1 MCHINGSIEYLF
13 YRGGSVSQDQ
23 QYLDKLRDYFAQNHT
38 LPSFS
43 AIASLLGLKSTS
55 SVSALAARLKLQ
67 GFLDAGPDKRLTPGK
82 RFFEREIL
90 DSVRAG
96 LPEAANESSSDIL
109 TIDDFLIRSPSRT
122 VLLRVKGDSMID
134 AGLMEGDT
142 MIVEKGAPAR
152 SGDIV
157 VAIVDNE
164 FTVKYLDVDSKT
176 KEFYLRPGNKAY
188 PNIRPQT
195 SLELF
200 GKVVGQ
206 FRKYG

>member
-1 MCHINGSIEYLF
+1 M
-13 YRGGSVSQDQ
+13 SQDQ
-23 QYLDKLRDYFAQNHT
+23 QYLDKLRDYFAQHHS

-43 AIASLLGLKSTS
+43 AIASLLGLRSTS
-55 SVSALAARLKLQ
+55 SVSALAGRLKLQ

-96 LPEAANESSSDIL
+96 VPAAANESSADVL

-152 SGDIV
+152 PGDIV

-164 FTVKYLDVDSKT
+164 FTVKYLEVDKKT
-176 KEFYLRPGNKAY
+176 REFFLRPGNKAY

>member
-1 MCHINGSIEYLF
+1 M
-13 YRGGSVSQDQ
+13 SQDQ
-23 QYLDKLRDYFAQNHT
+23 QYLDKLRDYFARHRS

-43 AIASLLGLKSTS
+43 AIAGLLGLKSTS
-55 SVSALAARLKLQ
+55 SVSALAKRLKLQ

-96 LPEAANESSSDIL
+96 LPAAANDGGSEVL
-109 TIDDFLIRSPSRT
+109 TIDDYLINSPSRT

-134 AGLMEGDT
+134 AGMVEGDIL
-142 MIVEKGAPAR
+142 IVEKGAPAR
-152 SGDIV
+152 AGEIV

-164 FTVKYLDVDSKT
+164 FTVKYLDVDKKT
-176 KEFYLRPGNKAY
+176 REFYLRPGNKAY

-206 FRKYG
+206 FRKYD

>member
-1 MCHINGSIEYLF
+1 
-13 YRGGSVSQDQ
+13 VSQDQ
-23 QYLDKLRDYFAQNHT
+23 HYLDKLRNYYAQHRS

-43 AIASLLGLKSTS
+43 AIANLLGLKSTS
-55 SVSALAARLKLQ
+55 SVSALAGRLKLQ
-67 GFLDAGPDKRLTPGK
+67 GFLDSGPDKRLTPGK

-96 LPEAANESSSDIL
+96 LPAAANDASSDVL

-134 AGLMEGDT
+134 AGMVEGDIL
-142 MIVEKGAPAR
+142 IVEKGAPAR
-152 SGDIV
+152 AGEIV

-164 FTVKYLDVDSKT
+164 FTVKYLEVDKKT
-176 KEFYLRPGNKAY
+176 REFYLRPGNKAY
-188 PNIRPQT
+188 PNIRPQA

-206 FRKYG
+206 FRKYD